1 MPRGGH
7 LTVMFT
13 LATLLLSCHT
23 CQGAIKSNSSSVF
36 AALKELL
43 LLLWKCNWLL
53 LKWKWYANK
62 DIRHKR
68 NIKGKSF
75 VLSASGFIACPLV
88 LESFNYLHHLYA
100 HTGRIKWRR
109 DKSYC
114 TVSKKGV
121 RIFEFLQKLLDSR
134 STANNGGSLRLL
146 LQKYRLS
153 HFAANSAHCEVVKYP
168 EWKSLFN

>member
-100 HTGRIKWRR
+100 NTGRIKWRR

-114 TVSKKGV
+114 TVGRKGV
-121 RIFEFLQKLLDSR
+121 KISEFLQKLL
-134 STANNGGSLRLL
+134 GL
-146 LQKYRLS
+146 LQTIWWLAS
-153 HFAANSAHCEVVKYP
+153 LAFTEIWVVTFCGQFS
-168 EWKSLFN
+168 SLWGSKVSGMKVTF